1 MIRHCIAAILAAAA
15 AVPASAADFTFDVP
29 VSVRDVP
36 LLTQIRVSCFVSVLP
51 AGTDG
56 AAAETNV
63 VGRADVTVDAPGGA
77 YDGTVTVP
85 VENGGTR
92 RSVDA
97 RSYACGLEGLG
108 RNAAGAS
115 ITLGTNWS
123 LALSRMVGADL
134 VSQNL
139 RAEAN
144 LP

>member
-1 MIRHCIAAILAAAA
+1 MIRHCIFAVLGAAV

-36 LLTQIRVSCFVSVLP
+36 LLAQIRVSCLVSVLP

-56 AAAETNV
+56 AAADTNV
-63 VGRADVTVDAPGGA
+63 VGRGYVTVEAPGGA
-77 YDGTVTVP
+77 YDGTVSVP

-92 RSVDA
+92 RSMDA
-97 RSYACGLEGLG
+97 RSYSCGLEGLG
-108 RNAAGAS
+108 RNAAGAP
-115 ITLGTNWS
+115 ITLGSNWS
-123 LALSRMVGADL
+123 LSRSRFIGTAL

-139 RAEAN
+139 GTEAN